1 MTEIQAAFEA
11 LIPFIQF
18 GFVAGVVI
26 AVIIGAGKIG
36 FKLAPWILLAALL
49 VYLFG

>member
-1 MTEIQAAFEA
+1 MQEIQTALEA

-18 GFVAGVVI
+18 GFIAGVVI

-36 FKLAPWILLAALL
+36 FKLAPWIVGIALL
-49 VYLFG
+49 IYLFG